1 MDLFFLLSKGFWV
14 LANPGNLLILI
25 LVLALFKGWRTLTSV
40 VAVCLLLI
48 TFYPVGDLLLQPL
61 EKRFSPPA
69 TLPEKIAGIIV
80 LGGAEEAELSSIW
93 NQPQFNMA
101 AERDMLMLPLM
112 QRYTDV
118 PVILTG
124 GSGSV
129 RKPEFRGADVQQT
142 WLQQQQLDKQVIFE
156 RDSRNTFENA
166 IYSQGVLP
174 PGADYADPRGWL
186 LVTSA
191 FHMPRSVGIF
201 RGQGWNV
208 IPYPVDY
215 YSKPAGL
222 NSWRA
227 DLGRNLYE
235 LSIGV
240 REWIGL
246 GAYYVTDKTDEL
258 FPSANLDISLNE

>member
-14 LANPGNLLILI
+14 LANPGNFLIL
-25 LVLALFKGWRTLTSV
+25 LLALGLLKGWRALSSG

-48 TFYPVGDLLLQPL
+48 TFYPAGDLLLQPL
-61 EKRFSPPA
+61 EKRFSAPTSMPQ
-69 TLPEKIAGIIV
+69 EIAGIVV
-80 LGGAEEAELSSIW
+80 LGGAEEAELSHLW
-93 NQPQFNMA
+93 QQPQFNMA
-101 AERDMLMLPLM
+101 AERDMAILPLL
-112 QRYTDV
+112 QRYSDA

-124 GSGSV
+124 GSGKV
-129 RKPEFRGADVQQT
+129 LNAEYRGADVQQA
-142 WLQQQQLDKQVIFE
+142 WLAAQQLDHRVIFE

-166 IYSQGVLP
+166 IYSQDVIPAGV
-174 PGADYADPRGWL
+174 DFNDPRGWL

-201 RGQGWNV
+201 RLQGWNV

-215 YSKPAGL
+215 YSRPIGL
-222 NSWRA
+222 SSWRA

-246 GAYYVTDKTDEL
+246 VAYYVTAKTGSL
-258 FPSANLDISLNE
+258 FPSANLDISVNE

>member
-14 LANPGNLLILI
+14 LANPGNFLILI
-25 LVLALFKGWRTLTSV
+25 LVISLLTGWRKVSSL
-40 VAVCLLLI
+40 VAFCLLFI
-48 TFYPVGDLLLQPL
+48 TFYPAGDLLLQPL
-61 EKRFSPPA
+61 EKRFSPPEI
-69 TLPEKIAGIIV
+69 LPEKIAGIIV
-80 LGGAEEAELSSIW
+80 LGGAEEAELSVIW
-93 NQPQFNMA
+93 KQPQFNMA
-101 AERDMLMLPLM
+101 AERDMAILPLL
-112 QRYTDV
+112 QQYPDV
-118 PVILTG
+118 PVILSG

-129 RKPEFRGADVQQT
+129 RKPEFRGADVIHG
-142 WLQQQQLDKQVIFE
+142 WLQSQQLDKRVIFE
-156 RDSRNTFENA
+156 RDSRNTFENS

-174 PGADYADPRGWL
+174 QGSDFNDPRGWL

-201 RGQGWNV
+201 RTQGWNV

-215 YSKPAGL
+215 YSRPAGL
-222 NSWRA
+222 DSWRA

-246 GAYYVTDKTDEL
+246 GAYYVTDKTDAL

>member
-25 LVLALFKGWRTLTSV
+25 LVLALLKGWRTLTSV

-48 TFYPVGDLLLQPL
+48 TFYPVGDLVLQPL

-69 TLPEKIAGIIV
+69 TLPDNIAGIIV
-80 LGGAEEAELSSIW
+80 LGGAEEAELSSVW

-101 AERDMLMLPLM
+101 AERDMVIPSLL
-112 QRYTDV
+112 QRYADV

-124 GSGSV
+124 GSGLV
-129 RKPEFRGADVQQT
+129 LKPEFRGADVQRS
-142 WLQQQQLDKQVIFE
+142 WLQQQQLDDRVIFE

-174 PGADYADPRGWL
+174 VGADYADPRGWL

-191 FHMPRSVGIF
+191 YHMPRSVGIF

-246 GAYYVTDKTDEL
+246 VVYYLTDKTDEL
-258 FPSANLDISLNE
+258 FPAANQDISQHE